1 MATHCCWVA
10 GKVCPFLEEN
20 TEKGFRW
27 SCKLRR
33 ELGNWDAV
41 LNDDRYKNGPGRVF
55 DRAGINC
62 RDFPDDEYLG
72 CDPCRKIVS
81 VNH

>member
-1 MATHCCWVA
+1 MA

-27 SCKLRR
+27 SCQLRR

-41 LNDDRYKNGPGRVF
+41 LNDERYKNGPGAHF
-55 DRAGINC
+55 GKQGINC
-62 RDFPDDEYLG
+62 RDFPGEEYNG
-72 CDPCRKIVS
+72 CSQCKS
-81 VNH
+81 LL